1 MLRRKFRDLIIG
13 KHTYIN
19 SWVDYKNAILRG
31 HLIVVSLLVGITYIF
46 VDRYNNIEGNDP
58 YYLAVIITAII
69 TLVFNRLGKYRLA
82 NVLFLSLLNA
92 IVFLFAS
99 NDGYRAG
106 IYMFFVITGITSIAL
121 FGHKDRPLAIS
132 FALLSTLLFF
142 LSYWGNLTILP
153 KRVFTDE
160 YVQISFA
167 TNFVIAIITGITL
180 LYFLIDVNHFTEKEI
195 LLKNDLLVKT
205 NKELDRFVYSASHDL
220 RAPLRSL
227 LGLIEI
233 SQKTDNPDDVKQ
245 CLELMKQRVGNM
257 DEFIQEIIDFS
268 RNARQNVIQEKFLL
282 LPVVKESVENLK
294 FAEGMEKIYVRLDI
308 SPTLAI
314 VSDLP
319 RFKVVLQN
327 LIGNAF
333 KYHDAG
339 KEQQEVFINAKVES
353 EQVKINIEDNGL
365 GIAEEHKSKIFEMF
379 YRASEKSQ
387 GSGLG
392 LYIVKE
398 TLVKLK
404 GSIQFDSNLGQG
416 SRFTIWLPNQIN

>member
-1 MLRRKFRDLIIG
+1 MLKRKFRDLIIG

-46 VDRYNNIEGNDP
+46 VDRYNNVEGNDP
-58 YYLAVIITAII
+58 YYIAVIITAVI
-69 TLVFNRLGKYRLA
+69 TLIINRWGRYRLA
-82 NVLFLSLLNA
+82 NILFLSLLNA

-99 NDGYRAG
+99 NDGYRVG

-121 FGHKDRPLAIS
+121 FGHKDRPLAFS
-132 FALLSTLLFF
+132 FALLSTILFF
-142 LSYWGNLTILP
+142 LSYWGNFTILP

-167 TNFVIAIITGITL
+167 TNFVIAIVTGIAL
-180 LYFLIDVNHFTEKEI
+180 LYFLIDVSHFTEKEI
-195 LLKNDLLVKT
+195 LLKNELLGKT

-233 SQKTDNPDDVKQ
+233 SQKTDNPDDVKH
-245 CLELMKQRVGNM
+245 CLELMKQRVDNM
-257 DEFIQEIIDFS
+257 DYFIHEIIDFS
-268 RNARQNVIQEKFLL
+268 RNARQEVRNEKVVLM
-282 LPVVKESVENLK
+282 PIVKEVIEDLK
-294 FAEGMEKIYVRLDI
+294 FGAGMDRIYVSIDI
-308 SPTLAI
+308 DPTFALVTDLA
-314 VSDLP
+314 
-319 RFKVVLQN
+319 RFKVVMHN

-333 KYHDAG
+333 KYHDPD
-339 KEQQEVFINAKVES
+339 KENSEVSIKASSENSFIRID
-353 EQVKINIEDNGL
+353 VKDNGL

-379 YRASEKSQ
+379 YRASERSQ

-392 LYIVKE
+392 LYIVQE
-398 TLVKLK
+398 TLAKLN
-404 GSIQFDSNLGQG
+404 GSIQVKSEPGLG
-416 SRFTIWLPNQIN
+416 SIFSVHLPG